1 MKEINIKRYGDD
13 LQILSINNPTDIY
26 RYLDAMLKHMPK
38 DALKTCE
45 KAILYRKKK

>member
-26 RYLDAMLKHMPK
+26 RYLDAMLKHIHK

-45 KAILYRKKK
+45 KTILYRKEK